1 MIFALR
7 RDSTHLGH
15 VDWHHLNAVL
25 EANKSAVWQRLFF
38 LSKVKSSSRSCSH
51 LSIGLQVSF
60 PNGHVLIVSSPSSRA
75 LSLLPSRSRHV
86 APPHEFS
93 NVTEILLGPQT
104 DPKLDAI
111 RADKPRCL
119 DLPTTYPAIDSIP
132 ADAQFLRCLNCR
144 IRFHLLLC

>member
-1 MIFALR
+1 LAL
-7 RDSTHLGH
+7 SEG
-15 VDWHHLNAVL
+15 
-25 EANKSAVWQRLFF
+25 SARSEQKRGLATSLFF
-38 LSKVKSSSRSCSH
+38 LAKSRVRRVLAHICRLDYRFYSQMGTCSLSH
-51 LSIGLQVSF
+51 LRLLV
-60 PNGHVLIVSSPSSRA
+60 VY
-75 LSLLPSRSRHV
+75 LSLLPFRSRHV

-132 ADAQFLRCLNCR
+132 ADAQLLRCLNCR